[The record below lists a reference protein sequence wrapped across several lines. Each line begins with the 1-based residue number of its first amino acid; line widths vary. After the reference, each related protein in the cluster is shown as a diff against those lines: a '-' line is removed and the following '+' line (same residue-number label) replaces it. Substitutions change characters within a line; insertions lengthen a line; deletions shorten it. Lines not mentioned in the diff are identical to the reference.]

1 MPESSAPESAGQRT
15 ATLSDRELLEP
26 IARAAL
32 GEITP
37 ESSIGAF
44 REILLD
50 DAVATVHFSNRMGG
64 YPGWVWVVAI
74 AVNEGL
80 EPSVLETELMP
91 SDGALVAPDW
101 VPWSDRLEE
110 YLAHQADVEGES
122 DGGDEAD
129 EDDDQD
135 DDQDDDEDDLD
146 PDDDVDGV
154 DIDAHA
160 GSDQDASDYDDSGDD
175 DDLLTDDDLGTD
187 DDLDTDDRD

>member
-1 MPESSAPESAGQRT
+1 MPESSAPPPVGERT
-15 ATLSDRELLEP
+15 ATLADRELLEP

-44 REILLD
+44 REIVFD

-122 DGGDEAD
+122 GTGDDED
-129 EDDDQD
+129 EDDDANDAD
-135 DDQDDDEDDLD
+135 DDEADEDDLD

-160 GSDQDASDYDDSGDD
+160 GSVH
-175 DDLLTDDDLGTD
+175 
-187 DDLDTDDRD
+187 DTSNYADDRG